1 MTKNNKQN
9 DNKAKKN
16 KKKKSSFSLRKLI
29 YTDKY
34 LIIIS
39 VFLSLIIWV
48 VTSMN
53 VSPETTKQISVPVTI
68 ATDNTVQEQL
78 GIKSYGEQ
86 SITVDVT
93 VSAKKYIV
101 LDINSEDLD
110 VKVDTSSVTKAGYH
124 SVPITVSPAKN
135 NSDFTIT
142 KFYPTNYEAYFDV
155 ESEKE
160 FPIQLNYKN
169 KDFVADGYI
178 MGQVQISDT
187 NAVVRGA
194 TSYLQNVDKVVA
206 DIDIKGELT
215 EPQTLSLDLKAL
227 NKNDKVVDYVTVST
241 ENKNPSVIIPILKKT
256 VLPVRVGLSNAP
268 EGLDTS
274 DIKIEYS
281 VDKLEVGMLE
291 SALESTNEIL
301 LGDIDFSKLDVGKNE
316 FSYIPSNINGITP
329 VNNNDPITA
338 TVTVPEKY
346 KTKHSYF
353 SRSNIKIDGVPNGYT
368 ARVISLSNNR
378 VKIIS
383 PDSVDNCE
391 LIPSVNLGFA
401 PNDTINENNTR
412 QQVNVSFDVSSS
424 NTAWAYGTITA
435 TVEIYK
441 SKS

>member
-1 MTKNNKQN
+1 MIKNNTQNNKSKQ
-9 DNKAKKN
+9 
-16 KKKKSSFSLRKLI
+16 KKSSFSLRKLI

-39 VFLSLIIWV
+39 IFLSLIIWV
-48 VTSMN
+48 ITSMN

-68 ATDNTVQEQL
+68 TTDNAVQEQL

-101 LDINSEDLD
+101 LDINGEDLD

-160 FPIQLNYKN
+160 FDIQLNYKN
-169 KDFVADGYI
+169 KDFVSDGYI
-178 MGQVQISDT
+178 MGQVQMSDT
-187 NAVVRGA
+187 SAIVRGA
-194 TSYLQNVDKVVA
+194 TSYLQNVEKVIA
-206 DIDIKGELT
+206 DIDIQGKLT
-215 EPQTLSLDLKAL
+215 ESQTMNLDLKAL
-227 NKNDKVVDYVTVST
+227 DSNGKVVDYVTVST
-241 ENKNPSVIIPILKKT
+241 ENKNPNVIIPILKKT
-256 VLPVRVGLSNAP
+256 VLPVRVGLSNTP

-291 SALESTNEIL
+291 SALESTKEIL
-301 LGDIDFSKLDVGKNE
+301 LGDIDFSKLDIGENE
-316 FSYIPSNINGITP
+316 FSYIPSNVNGITP
-329 VNNNDPITA
+329 VNNNDPITV
-338 TVTVPEKY
+338 TITVPEKY
-346 KTKHSYF
+346 KSKHAYF
-353 SRSNIKIDGVPNGYT
+353 SRSNIQIDGVPNGYT
-368 ARVISLSNNR
+368 ARIISLSNNR

-391 LIPSVNLGFA
+391 LVPSINLGFA
-401 PNDTINENNTR
+401 PNDTINENNTK
-412 QQVNVSFDVSSS
+412 QQVNVSFSISSS

-435 TVEIYK
+435 TVELYK
-441 SKS
+441 TKS